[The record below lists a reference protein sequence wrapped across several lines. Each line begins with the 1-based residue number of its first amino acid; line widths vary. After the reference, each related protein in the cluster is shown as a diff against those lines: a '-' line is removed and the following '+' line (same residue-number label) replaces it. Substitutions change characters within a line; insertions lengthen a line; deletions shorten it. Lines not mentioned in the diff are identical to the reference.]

1 MGRLLKKNKKSA
13 SSKPKSNVEKEKWK
27 HIIASKQ
34 WKNTEKMLKR
44 NFTLFFP
51 AIKHEPSMKYEGIS
65 FDHEHV
71 IRPEHVREL
80 YILHLAAAGVRVN
93 KEMSVELC
101 RLSGT
106 FPENTRI
113 SMKYIICPS
122 LIRMKNTGFSTQPK
136 KKMSSGFRRGIL
148 FNLMINYD
156 PEIVRKMIDG
166 LPFTRKEIGLISEFH
181 IIAWYNVGSF
191 FQLLMLEL
199 MRLEYRQEYQQL
211 CEMFHL
217 FNGSSVFLNNF
228 AIALFFTLIASGI
241 KDDLK
246 FSSFFE
252 RDNSLRDAKIS
263 DRQKNIH
270 EFIDKINKEYLFP
283 AKVREKLKLKK
294 PESIN
299 KISAGQNKK
308 LALRRKLKNF
318 HMK

>member
-1 MGRLLKKNKKSA
+1 MGRLLKKNKKLA
-13 SSKPKSNVEKEKWK
+13 SSKPKSNVEKEKWE
-27 HIIASKQ
+27 HIIASKP

-51 AIKHEPSMKYEGIS
+51 AIKYGPSMKYEDIS
-65 FDHEHV
+65 LDFEHV

-106 FPENTRI
+106 FTENTRI

-136 KKMSSGFRRGIL
+136 KKMRAGFRRGLL

-156 PEIVRKMIDG
+156 PEIVRKMIEG
-166 LPFTRKEIGLISEFH
+166 LPFTKKEIGLASEFH
-181 IIAWYNVGSF
+181 LIAWYNVSSF

-199 MRLEYRQEYQQL
+199 LRLDYQQEYQQL
-211 CEMFHL
+211 CKILYL
-217 FNGSSVFLNNF
+217 FDASPVLINNL
-228 AIALFFTLIASGI
+228 AIALFFTLIASDI
-241 KDDLK
+241 KYDLK
-246 FSSFFE
+246 FESFFE
-252 RDNSLRDAKIS
+252 RDHNLRDAKS
-263 DRQKNIH
+263 SVRQKNIR
-270 EFIDKINKEYLFP
+270 EFIDTINKEYLFP
-283 AKVREKLKLKK
+283 AKIRAKLKLKK
-294 PESIN
+294 IESI
-299 KISAGQNKK
+299 KKLSDQNKK
-308 LALRRKLKNF
+308 LALRRKLKNP